1 MSEKKDLISFEFG
14 ERWRNNVRAYILD
27 RNNSLLLVQI
37 PEHIGPKWE
46 LVGGGI
52 KEHETPIQ
60 ALKREV
66 LEEVGYENYEVI
78 LRIDEPT
85 YERFETEVIKKFD
98 FDFVGLKVIRFVI
111 KLFQVK
117 PPIRPDS
124 CEVGD
129 SLWVELNDA
138 LNYLTYKDQPD
149 CFKKIKERL
158 DAQ

>member
-66 LEEVGYENYEVI
+66 VEEVGYENYEVI
-78 LRIDEPT
+78 LRIDEPS
-85 YERFETEVIKKFD
+85 YERFDNEVIKKFD
-98 FDFVGLKVIRFVI
+98 FDFIGLKIIRFVV
-111 KLFQVK
+111 KLDSTE
-117 PPIRPDS
+117 PPIRSDS
-124 CEVGD
+124 SEVG
-129 SLWVELNDA
+129 LFQWVNLSEA
-138 LNYLTYKDQPD
+138 ETYLTFRGQQN
-149 CFKKIKERL
+149 CLKEVIMNL
-158 DAQ
+158 E